1 MKKHNVNYDEREMS
15 RFVLL
20 CHFGMMLFGITAWLT
35 GDAADDHKKYEHFWF
50 TMHSWIGMGLVS
62 SLSLYIAYC
71 TFGPRESRFSNW
83 VPFTKGRLLM
93 VWQDISS
100 LLKFR
105 LQESRSHQGLAGL
118 VQFFGV
124 LVFAGMAATGASMF
138 FLLEPGSKEKGLIHA
153 IKEVHEVGEIL
164 IPLYLSIHVGAV
176 LLHSIAGRP
185 VWRRMFFFK
194 ESGLRSQLQIKR
206 DIS

>member
-1 MKKHNVNYDEREMS
+1 MKKHNINSVEQGMGI
-15 RFVLL
+15 FVLV

-62 SLSLYIAYC
+62 SLSLYIVYC

-83 VPFTKGRLLM
+83 VPCTKERLLM
-93 VWQDISS
+93 VRQDIAG
-100 LLKFR
+100 LLMFR
-105 LQESRSHQGLAGL
+105 LPERPSHQGLAGL

-124 LVFAGMAATGASMF
+124 LIFAGMAVTGALMF
-138 FLLEPGSKEKGLIHA
+138 FLLEPGSKARGLVHI
-153 IKEVHEVGEIL
+153 IEEVHEAGEFL

-176 LLHSIAGRP
+176 LLHSITGHP
-185 VWRRMFFFK
+185 VWKRIFFFGK
-194 ESGLRSQLQIKR
+194 GELRCQ
-206 DIS
+206 